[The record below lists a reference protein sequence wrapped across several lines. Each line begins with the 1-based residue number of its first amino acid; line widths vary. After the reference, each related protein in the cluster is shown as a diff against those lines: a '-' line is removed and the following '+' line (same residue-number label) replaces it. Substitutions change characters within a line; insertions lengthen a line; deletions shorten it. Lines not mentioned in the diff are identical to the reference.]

1 MNQTLNMMLG
11 VHLPCLLA
19 VLQVQGSAVDVRRFV
34 TGCALSRQ
42 DLALSDEQ
50 AIEIIFRI
58 HAGSKGEVGA
68 PCVMCG

>member
-1 MNQTLNMMLG
+1 MMPDVL
-11 VHLPCLLA
+11 LPCVA

-50 AIEIIFRI
+50 AIEFIFRI
-58 HAGSKGEVGA
+58 HAGSNGEVGPMCNA
-68 PCVMCG
+68 PWRGML